1 MPKKISF
8 FEVFQRNN
16 DGSLTPTR
24 VININGIIFGPGIK
38 FGKGV
43 SFGGVNL
50 FNFQDYDIGA
60 EEEKGILVMAGGRG
74 TRLLPLTETLPKP
87 MLSVAGRPILE
98 RIILH
103 LLGFGIKKIY
113 ISINYLGHKI
123 KDYFQDCFQT
133 QQRNL

>member
-60 EEEKGILVMAGGRG
+60 EEEKGILVIKGFY
-74 TRLLPLTETLPKP
+74 
-87 MLSVAGRPILE
+87 E
-98 RIILH
+98 RQ
-103 LLGFGIKKIY
+103 Y
-113 ISINYLGHKI
+113 V
-123 KDYFQDCFQT
+123 
-133 QQRNL
+133 